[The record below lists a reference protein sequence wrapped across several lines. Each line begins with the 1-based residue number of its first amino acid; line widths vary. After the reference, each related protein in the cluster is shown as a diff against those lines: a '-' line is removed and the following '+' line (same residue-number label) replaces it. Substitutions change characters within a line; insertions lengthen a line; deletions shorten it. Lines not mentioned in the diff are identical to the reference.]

1 MLRLSVKRLQFEL
14 RDYHEQKRQQYEAEM
29 KKDRMSATPTPQS
42 LAESA

>member
-1 MLRLSVKRLQFEL
+1 MLRLRVKDLQFQL

-29 KKDRMSATPTPQS
+29 KKDRMSETAAPQP